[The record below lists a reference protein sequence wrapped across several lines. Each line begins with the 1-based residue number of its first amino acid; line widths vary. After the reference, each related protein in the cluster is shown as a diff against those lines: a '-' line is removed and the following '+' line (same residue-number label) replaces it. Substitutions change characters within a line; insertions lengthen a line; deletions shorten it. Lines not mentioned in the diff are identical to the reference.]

1 MLDVGK
7 RAPSFAL
14 PGIPEKTYRLADYKG
29 QFVVLYFYP
38 KDDTPTCTTEAC
50 DFRDNWKRITAA
62 GAVVLGVS
70 ADPPKKHTKFGQK
83 FELPFPLL
91 SDEDHAVCDKY
102 GVWGEKQLY
111 GRTFLGIHRTTF
123 LIGPGGKIAFVWE
136 NVRVKGHV
144 EAVLET
150 LQSLASEAG

>member
-1 MLDVGK
+1 MLETGK
-7 RAPSFAL
+7 RAPAFSL
-14 PGIPEKTYRLADYKG
+14 PGIPEATYRLSDYKG
-29 QFVVLYFYP
+29 KFVVLYFYP
-38 KDDTPTCTTEAC
+38 KDDTPGCTTEAC
-50 DFRDNWKRITAA
+50 DFRDNWKRISAA

-70 ADPPKKHTKFGQK
+70 ADPPKKHAKFGQK

-111 GRTFLGIHRTTF
+111 GRTFLGIKRTTF
-123 LIGPGGKIAFVWE
+123 LIDPEGKIAALWE

-144 EAVLET
+144 DAVLET
-150 LQSLASEAG
+150 LAELAG